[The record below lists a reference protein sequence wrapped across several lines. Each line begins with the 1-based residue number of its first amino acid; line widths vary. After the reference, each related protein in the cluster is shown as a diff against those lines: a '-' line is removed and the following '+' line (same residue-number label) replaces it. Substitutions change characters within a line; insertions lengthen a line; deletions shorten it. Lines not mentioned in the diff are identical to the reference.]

1 MAQSYL
7 QIQRQIETLQR
18 QAEKLKTQEISGVIE
33 RIKVAI
39 EHYELTAEQ
48 LGFGA
53 GATTSRKAPKS
64 LASSSPKISGDA
76 KYADGQGNIWSG
88 RGPRPHWLRD
98 ALAAG
103 KSLESFAANG
113 ESTKSRKGKSKTTTK
128 RTAQQYRDESG
139 NSWSGF
145 GPKPRWLKDALA
157 AGSTLD
163 QFAVSSVRGDSSSA

>member
-18 QAEKLKTQEISGVIE
+18 QAEKLKTQEIAGVIE

-53 GATTSRKAPKS
+53 GAPALRKAARSPAGSPPK
-64 LASSSPKISGDA
+64 KSGDA
-76 KYADGQGNIWSG
+76 KYADSQGNVWSG

-98 ALAAG
+98 ALADG

-113 ESTKSRKGKSKTTTK
+113 ESTTSRKRKSKTTTK
-128 RTAQQYRDESG
+128 RTAQQYRDENG

-145 GPKPRWLKDALA
+145 GPRPRWLKDAVA

-163 QFAVSSVRGDSSSA
+163 QFAVGSVRGAPSGP